1 MIYLIRKYLLKGD
14 SHAKEHENLYLINMF
29 NRKVN
34 GSIDIFLISQKI
46 KSKCEVV
53 YGLFQKEK

>member
-14 SHAKEHENLYLINMF
+14 SYAKEHENLYFINML